1 MRSQL
6 PQPSIGIQRGET
18 IMAKYVIVGASA
30 AGIAAVGAIRKVDP
44 DGVIM
49 VITEE
54 ACSDYSR
61 PMISDLVSGK
71 ADLPKMKCKTEDFWT
86 ENKAEVRLGK
96 KVVSLNL
103 DEKTVNLEDG
113 EKVVYEKLLLAT
125 GGKPFVP
132 KMEGQEKDGV
142 FTFTNIAEAQRL
154 AAKIDGIQAKSAV
167 VIGAG
172 LIGISVTEALMKRG
186 LKVTVVELQ
195 ESILSL
201 LLDAKASDI
210 VETVIRKAGV
220 TFATGQSVQK
230 IIGRPENDGAVGGVI
245 LTKGDQVPCDLV
257 IVAIGVIPRTELVV
271 GTNVKINRG
280 IVVDNFMQTTVLDV
294 YASGD
299 VAETFDFILN
309 QSRSL
314 PLWPLAVLE
323 GRVAGANMAGAK
335 TSYEG
340 GTNMSSLKYFGIPI
354 VSIGLANPKEDP
366 TLEIIVKQDLEHDVY
381 KKFVLRNNVIVGMTL
396 VNCIERAGILFKLM
410 KDKVNVKKFKQ
421 DLIQDD
427 FGWAMLP
434 VTMQRK
440 MSVVQ

>member
-1 MRSQL
+1 
-6 PQPSIGIQRGET
+6 
-18 IMAKYVIVGASA
+18 MAKYVIIGASA
-30 AGIAAVGAIRKVDP
+30 AGIAAVGAIRKIDP
-44 DGVIM
+44 NGAITV
-49 VITEE
+49 VTEE

-71 ADLPKMKCKTEDFWT
+71 ADLSKMKCKSEDFWT

-96 KVVSLNL
+96 KVTSLNL
-103 DEKTVNLEDG
+103 AEKTVNLEDG

-154 AAKIDGIQAKSAV
+154 AAKIDSIQAKSAV

-195 ESILSL
+195 EKILSL
-201 LLDAKASDI
+201 LIDAKASDI
-210 VETVIRKAGV
+210 VEAVIRKAGV
-220 TFATGQSVQK
+220 NFATGQSVQK

-245 LTKGDQVPCDLV
+245 LTKGDEVPCDLV

-271 GTNVKINRG
+271 GTDVKINRG
-280 IVVDNFMQTTVLDV
+280 IVVDNFMQTTVPDV

-354 VSIGLANPKEDP
+354 VSIGLANPNEDP
-366 TLEIIVKQDLEHDVY
+366 TLEIIVKQDLEHNVY
-381 KKFVLRNNVIVGMTL
+381 KKLVLRNNIIVGMTL
-396 VNCIERAGILFKLM
+396 VNCIDRAGILFNLI
-410 KDKVNVKKFKQ
+410 KDKVNVKKFKH
-421 DLIQDD
+421 DLLRDD
-427 FGWAMLP
+427 FGWAVLP
-434 VTMQRK
+434 VKMQRE
-440 MSVVQ
+440 MGVIQ

>member
-1 MRSQL
+1 MV
-6 PQPSIGIQRGET
+6 
-18 IMAKYVIVGASA
+18 KYVIVGASA
-30 AGIAAVGAIRKVDP
+30 AGIAAVGAIRKIDP
-44 DGVIM
+44 DGAIM

-54 ACSDYSR
+54 VCSDYSR

-71 ADLPKMKCKTEDFWT
+71 ADLQKMKCKTEEFWN

-103 DEKTVNLEDG
+103 AEKTVNLEDG
-113 EKVVYEKLLLAT
+113 EKVVYEKILLAT

-142 FTFTNIAEAQRL
+142 FTFTNISEAQRL
-154 AAKIDGIQAKSAV
+154 AEKIDSIQAKSAV

-195 ESILSL
+195 EKILSL

-210 VETVIRKAGV
+210 VEAVIRKAGV
-220 TFATGQSVQK
+220 NFATGQSVQK
-230 IIGRPENDGAVGGVI
+230 IIGRPQNDGAVGGVI
-245 LTKGDQVPCDLV
+245 LTKGTQVPCDLV

-280 IVVDNFMQTTVLDV
+280 IVVDNFMQTTVPDV

-299 VAETFDFILN
+299 VAETYDFILN

-354 VSIGLANPKEDP
+354 VSIGLANPKDDP
-366 TLEIIVKQDLEHDVY
+366 ALEVLIKQEIENSVY
-381 KKFVLRNNVIVGMTL
+381 KKLVLKNNVIVGMTL
-396 VNCIERAGILFKLM
+396 VNCIDRAGILFNLM
-410 KDKVNVKKFKQ
+410 KSQINVKKFKQ
-421 DLIQDD
+421 DLLRDD

-434 VTMQRK
+434 ITMQRK
-440 MSVVQ
+440 MNVVQ